1 MKKSY
6 LAVAAVIAVL
16 AFAVS
21 ARADVM
27 NVALGKSVSLHGG
40 PFFTGGWGGGLTVSP
55 QTVVDGVFLPR
66 NTQWDQGAVWWDSTD
81 LADRWIEIDL
91 GEKYV
96 IESVVVQAD
105 DNDAYKLLYW
115 KNPTTGSWELLWDVP
130 NYDVVPDS
138 SSWGMQTRPN
148 PLDDTERYN
157 LPSPV
162 VTDALMFMG
171 NMQDGDRL
179 FAVSEIQVYGSPVP
193 EASTLMLFGSGLSG
207 LLFYARK
214 RRLMKS

>member
-1 MKKSY
+1 MKKVIVP
-6 LAVAAVIAVL
+6 LLLCVAFVL
-16 AFAVS
+16 H

-27 NVALGKSVSLHGG
+27 NVAQGKPVSLHGG
-40 PFFTGGWGGGLTVSP
+40 PFFTGGWAGGLIVDP
-55 QTVVDGVFLPR
+55 QTLVDGVFLPR
-66 NTQWDQGAVWWDSTD
+66 NTQWDQGPVWWDSTD
-81 LADRWIEIDL
+81 DVDRWVEIDL

-115 KNPTTGSWELLWDVP
+115 KNPISGSWELLWNVP
-130 NYDVVPDS
+130 NYDVVPDPT
-138 SSWGMQTRPN
+138 SWGMQTRPN

-157 LPSPV
+157 LPTPV

-171 NMQDGDRL
+171 DMEDGDRL
-179 FAVSEIQVYGSPVP
+179 FSVSEIQVYGAPVP

-214 RRLMKS
+214 RRLIKL